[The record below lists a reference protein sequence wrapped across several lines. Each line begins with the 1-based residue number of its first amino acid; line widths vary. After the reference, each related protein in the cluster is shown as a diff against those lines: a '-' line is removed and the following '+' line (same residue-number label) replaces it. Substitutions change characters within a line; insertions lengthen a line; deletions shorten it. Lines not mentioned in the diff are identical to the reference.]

1 MAWQLR
7 IWISI
12 VGLLHTRGTY
22 LVVLL
27 LPAFTSPSSSSSSTT
42 VIPRCFLQVSPFTQ
56 LTAQSISSLISD
68 ISGFGPTSAVPLRP
82 IVACQ

>member
-22 LVVLL
+22 LVVQ

-56 LTAQSISSLISD
+56 LTAQSISCSISD